1 MSKSAEILEQLERY
15 FPGAVWPAVRYNVR
29 LSEAPG
35 LGQRIFEYAKKSNGA
50 AEKPGGLQWTRQA
63 SISSAL
69 IPVKGAA

>member
-1 MSKSAEILEQLERY
+1 VSKSAEILEQLERY

>member
-1 MSKSAEILEQLERY
+1 VSKSAEILEQLERY

-63 SISSAL
+63 SISSDL

>member
-35 LGQRIFEYAKKSNGA
+35 FGQHIFEYAKESNGA
-50 AEKPGGLQWTRQA
+50 TDYARLAQRLA
-63 SISSAL
+63 
-69 IPVKGAA
+69 KGA

>member
-1 MSKSAEILEQLERY
+1 MSKSAEILKQLERY
-15 FPGAVWPAVRYNVR
+15 SPGAVWPAVRYKVR

-35 LGQRIFEYAKKSNGA
+35 LGQRIFKYAKKSNGA

-69 IPVKGAA
+69 KPVKGAA